1 MKIALIG
8 LPSAAAT
15 ALALDRPG
23 APGTSE
29 LDALIEDLEGLGHE
43 VQRASR
49 LETGAG
55 APDLTLV
62 AGGLAAAA
70 PRLAGPALLAGQP
83 LRVGLAFNLKRV
95 KPSVHTGEDDE
106 AEFDGPETVDAI
118 RTALASFGHDVI
130 LLEARPDF
138 LERIGP
144 ARCDVV
150 FNIAEGLRGRSR
162 ESVIP
167 AVLELLDIPYTGSD
181 PATMSLALDKGLAK
195 RVVRSAGVPTAAFA
209 SLWNLDDPLPPG
221 LDFPLIVKPVAEGSS
236 KGVLGNSV
244 VTDRAGLEAAVRA
257 CVERYDQPALVEAFL
272 SGREFTVGLLGGA
285 EPLVLPP
292 MEIVFTA
299 ADDPHPTYTFADKQ
313 TDAPPIRF
321 EVPAKLDDALAA
333 EIRAVA
339 LGAWHALGCRDVSR
353 IDVRCDGTGRV
364 NFIECNPLPGLTP
377 GFSDLCLI
385 AQAAGIAYEE
395 LIGRILAPAIARITR
410 APATEPR

>member
-1 MKIALIG
+1 VNIALIG
-8 LPSAAAT
+8 LPPVAGSGGSGASSAP
-15 ALALDRPG
+15 DVEG
-23 APGTSE
+23 
-29 LDALIEDLEGLGHE
+29 LIRDLEALGHHVE
-43 VQRASR
+43 RATR
-49 LETGAG
+49 LQTGAG
-55 APDLTLV
+55 APDVTLV
-62 AGGLAAAA
+62 AGGLAQAAA
-70 PRLAGPALLAGQP
+70 VEVGRPV
-83 LRVGLAFNLKRV
+83 RVGLTFNLKRV
-95 KPSVHTGEDDE
+95 KPSVHTGEDGE
-106 AEFDGPETVDAI
+106 AEFDGPETVEAI
-118 RTALASFGHDVI
+118 RAALASFGHEVV

-138 LERIGP
+138 LELIGP
-144 ARCDVV
+144 AKCDVV

-195 RVVRSAGVPTAAFA
+195 RVVRSAGVPTAEFA
-209 SLWNLDDPLPPG
+209 SLWSPDEALPPG

-285 EPLVLPP
+285 DPEVLPP
-292 MEIVFTA
+292 MEIVFTR

-321 EVPAKLDDALAA
+321 EVPAKVDDALAA
-333 EIRAVA
+333 EIRDVV
-339 LGAWHALGCRDVSR
+339 LGAWHALGCRDVAR
-353 IDVRCDGTGRV
+353 IDVRCDGRGRV
-364 NFIECNPLPGLTP
+364 HFIECNPLPGLTP

-385 AQAAGIAYEE
+385 AQAAGISYEV
-395 LIGRILAPAIARITR
+395 LIGRILAPALARIQHHPPAEAD
-410 APATEPR
+410 AP